1 VLGQHLRLP
10 QLARSVDT
18 RKPALANA
26 MLDQPYDALATR
38 AFERV
43 DLVVSGDGLDCD
55 GNAFHAACEAAL
67 LRFAVEFTSILHQRT
82 GHSQLLFLLE
92 LDESRADFVGRRCAR
107 ANGWCQDARG
117 QQSSDFHI
125 FKNPQ

>member
-1 VLGQHLRLP
+1 MRRP
-10 QLARSVDT
+10 QLARSVDI
-18 RKPALANA
+18 RKPALAYA

-67 LRFAVEFTSILHQRT
+67 LRFAVEFTSILHQRI
-82 GHSQLLFLLE
+82 GHGQLLLLLE
-92 LDESRADFVGRRCAR
+92 LDERRADFVGRRCAR
-107 ANGWCQDARG
+107 ANGW
-117 QQSSDFHI
+117 
-125 FKNPQ
+125 

>member
-1 VLGQHLRLP
+1 MLGQHLRLP

-67 LRFAVEFTSILHQRT
+67 LRFAVEFTSILHQRI
-82 GHSQLLFLLE
+82 GHGQLLFLLE
-92 LDESRADFVGRRCAR
+92 LDIAFLGDGRLLDGIHLSLHLRQLGSRLLVAPD
-107 ANGWCQDARG
+107 
-117 QQSSDFHI
+117 
-125 FKNPQ
+125 